1 MRRVLMIAFQ
11 FPPFAG
17 SSAIQRT
24 LRFVQHLPRHGWEPI
39 VLSAAPSAYESTSDD
54 LLKSVPPTTVVE
66 RARALD
72 AARHLAIAGR
82 YPAFLARPDRWRT
95 WSISGAVVGRNMIE
109 RHRPAALWSTYPIAT
124 AHVLG
129 ARLQRASG
137 LPWVADFRD
146 PMAQDGYPADAATWR
161 AFDRIERTAVHA
173 ARFSVF
179 TTPGAAAMYRARYA
193 PLAERMRVIENGY
206 DEETFV
212 GLQSAEQRVPRAP
225 LTAGRL
231 TLLHSGVIYPQER
244 DPSQFMAALAMLKA
258 DGTADRL
265 PFTVRF
271 RHSSNDALLAGLA
284 QCHAVSDLIELLPA
298 VPYAQALDEM
308 MRADALLVLQAANCN
323 QQIPAKLYEYLRAGR
338 PLLGFTDA
346 AGDTAA
352 TLRAAGVDAIA
363 PLDDAAAIAAR
374 LRASLQQLQRGAAR
388 LPDAAVVRAS
398 SREARAAEL
407 AALLDAAVA
416 PSDRVAA

>member
-24 LRFVQHLPRHGWEPI
+24 LRFVQHLPQHGWEPL

-54 LLKSVPPTTVVE
+54 LLKAVPAGTVVE
-66 RARALD
+66 RAVALD

-95 WSISGAVVGRNMIE
+95 WAIGGGLVGRRMVD
-109 RHRPAALWSTYPIAT
+109 RYRPDVLWSTYPIAT

-129 ARLQRASG
+129 ASLQRASG

-146 PMAQDGYPADAATWR
+146 PMAQDGYPPDPAMWR
-161 AFDRIERTAVHA
+161 AFDRIERAAVQA

-179 TTPGAAAMYRARYA
+179 TTPGAAALYRDRYA
-193 PLAERMRVIENGY
+193 SLAARMRVIENGY
-206 DEETFV
+206 DEETF
-212 GLQSAEQRVPRAP
+212 SAVQAGGARVPLAS
-225 LTAGRL
+225 GRL
-231 TLLHSGVIYPQER
+231 TLLHSGVVYPEER
-244 DPSQFMAALAMLKA
+244 DPRHFIAALALLKA
-258 DGTADRL
+258 DGTATAA
-265 PFTVRF
+265 PFAVRF
-271 RHSSNDALLAGLA
+271 RASSQDALLADLA
-284 QCHAVSDLIELLPA
+284 HRHGVSELVELLPA

-308 MRADALLVLQAANCN
+308 LRADALLVLQAANCN
-323 QQIPAKLYEYLRAGR
+323 QQIPAKVYEYLRAGR
-338 PLLGFTDA
+338 PVLGFTDA
-346 AGDTAA
+346 AGDTAE

-374 LRASLQQLQRGAAR
+374 LRTSLRALQQGDAP
-388 LPDAAVVRAS
+388 LPDATAARRNSRA
-398 SREARAAEL
+398 ARAAEL
-407 AALLDAAVA
+407 AALLDEAVVRA
-416 PSDRVAA
+416 PA